1 MSDLRDFSGYLDR
14 VKPGW
19 RKDYRNWRRGVSK
32 QQRNEALR
40 EELEESLSYVRDW
53 GATFV
58 TAVPELRVV

>member
-1 MSDLRDFSGYLDR
+1 MVLRE
-14 VKPGW
+14 P
-19 RKDYRNWRRGVSK
+19 RGASRGGGVLLRSELAG
-32 QQRNEALR
+32 QNEALVRENQSLR